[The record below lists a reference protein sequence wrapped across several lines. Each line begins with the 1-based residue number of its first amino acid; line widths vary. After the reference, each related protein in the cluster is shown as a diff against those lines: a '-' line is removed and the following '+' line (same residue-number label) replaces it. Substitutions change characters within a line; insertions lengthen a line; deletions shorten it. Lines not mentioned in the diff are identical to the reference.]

1 MNDFREQVIR
11 VHDTDKMPIL
21 LVGNK
26 SDMESEREVTREE
39 AQALAAKVWEMLKGL
54 FFFFFFFFSLLW
66 PAPDF
71 IFRFCSAS
79 GVSSIWR
86 RRPRRAPTST
96 R

>member
-54 FFFFFFFFSLLW
+54 FFFFFLFFFLAL
-66 PAPDF
+66 A
-71 IFRFCSAS
+71 
-79 GVSSIWR
+79 
-86 RRPRRAPTST
+86 RA
-96 R
+96 